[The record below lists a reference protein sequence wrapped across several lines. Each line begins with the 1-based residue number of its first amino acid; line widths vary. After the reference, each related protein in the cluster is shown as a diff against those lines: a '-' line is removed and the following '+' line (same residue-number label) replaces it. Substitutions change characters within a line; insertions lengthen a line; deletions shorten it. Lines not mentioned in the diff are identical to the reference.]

1 MHSAHLEKTKGRA
14 LLETATLL
22 ARIIDLDVPDRIDL
36 VQDSTVRFIII
47 CILIDYWLPVRVGEP
62 CSWIQSWSPQRAEL
76 FGLPLLSLRA
86 FVVQVLLFLHEF
98 WGFGFVYILTEGLRN
113 WRRVHWMIGVQN
125 VHRCSIRLNFEHI
138 FVNIVVFLIVSPPS
152 RLRVHNILLLLQ
164 LTVLHTRKREL
175 SLMVIY
181 LSKGHRRRLI
191 IQSPSRRGISR
202 ISEGHLSL
210 QPLSIIKHLFYLLFF
225 YRQRTYNNL
234 RLIRLNL
241 FEGNSRAHLEI
252 RFQNS
257 LNWDGRNRID
267 VLNGQIL
274 LVVVIRSYWPGL
286 LLARDSDPLKW
297 LAPWRFIPSF
307 DLPRAMHEAF

>member
-1 MHSAHLEKTKGRA
+1 
-14 LLETATLL
+14 
-22 ARIIDLDVPDRIDL
+22 
-36 VQDSTVRFIII
+36 
-47 CILIDYWLPVRVGEP
+47 
-62 CSWIQSWSPQRAEL
+62 
-76 FGLPLLSLRA
+76 
-86 FVVQVLLFLHEF
+86 
-98 WGFGFVYILTEGLRN
+98 
-113 WRRVHWMIGVQN
+113 MIGVQN

-257 LNWDGRNRID
+257 LN
-267 VLNGQIL
+267 
-274 LVVVIRSYWPGL
+274 
-286 LLARDSDPLKW
+286 
-297 LAPWRFIPSF
+297 
-307 DLPRAMHEAF
+307 